1 MSKGYSGLYEGTKG
15 GSGGNG
21 NSSSGGSS
29 LTGNAEVSADSLT
42 PVVTYAKDGT
52 KLVNGFPA
60 KVHEGKQGKHIPGHK
75 NYQPGKSTLSITVS
89 EADELIKEKGGTGKL
104 VAPNSNKERVD
115 FGIQIGTYKNHKTG
129 EALPTTK
136 GIIHYSKTGAHIVPS
151 NPNSLEE

>member
-1 MSKGYSGLYEGTKG
+1 MCKGISELYEGTKG
-15 GSGGNG
+15 GNG
-21 NSSSGGSS
+21 ENVNISSSASTDNS
-29 LTGNAEVSADSLT
+29 VVSTDSLA

-60 KVHEGKQGKHIPGHK
+60 KVQEEKQGKHIPGHK
-75 NYQPGKSTLSITVS
+75 NYQPGKSILSISVS

-151 NPNSLEE
+151 NPNSSEE

>member
-1 MSKGYSGLYEGTKG
+1 MSKGICRLYSGTKG
-15 GSGGNG
+15 ESSGGNNG
-21 NSSSGGSS
+21 AVGISSENTESS
-29 LTGNAEVSADSLT
+29 DDILNPKVS
-42 PVVTYAKDGT
+42 YAKDGT

-60 KVHEGKQGKHIPGHK
+60 KVQEGKQGKHIPGHK

-115 FGIQIGTYKNHKTG
+115 FGIQIGTYKNPKTG

-151 NPNSLEE
+151 NPNSEEE

>member
-60 KVHEGKQGKHIPGHK
+60 KVHEGKQGKHIPGHN
-75 NYQPGKSTLSITVS
+75 NYREGRSKLTISMS
-89 EADELIKEKGGTGKL
+89 EADKLIREKGGTGKM
-104 VAPNSNKERVD
+104 VAHNSNRERVD
-115 FGIQIGTYKNHKTG
+115 FGIVIGFYVDNETG
-129 EALPTTK
+129 TSLPTSK
-136 GIIHYSKTGAHIVPS
+136 GIIHYSKSGAHIVPS
-151 NPNSLEE
+151 YPN